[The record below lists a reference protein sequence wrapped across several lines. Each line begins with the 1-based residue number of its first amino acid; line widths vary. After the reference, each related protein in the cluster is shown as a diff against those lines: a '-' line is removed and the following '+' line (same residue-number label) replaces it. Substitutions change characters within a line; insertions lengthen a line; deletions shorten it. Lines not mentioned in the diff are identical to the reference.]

1 MLLHT
6 RTRVCICMTSAAGY
20 YIWRENGLANGRCLG
35 FDVNKSPAI
44 NTYAPFAYDAA
55 MAMMRGLH
63 AFIEGG
69 GNPDKL
75 TAKTL
80 FNEMTKVSFDGA
92 SNLNPF
98 VDVNRCRCQATGRRL
113 PFFV

>member
-1 MLLHT
+1 M
-6 RTRVCICMTSAAGY
+6 
-20 YIWRENGLANGRCLG
+20 
-35 FDVNKSPAI
+35 NKSPAI

>member
-69 GNPDKL
+69 GDPDKL
-75 TAKTL
+75 TAKAL

-92 SNLNPF
+92 SNLNPLW
-98 VDVNRCRCQATGRRL
+98 T
-113 PFFV
+113 